1 MGGIVMK
8 RSDFPDTN
16 DEEYK
21 RSRFLPCALR
31 FLYIDDDTLRRL
43 QSLELTSY
51 EGFPLYLDRYTVHGD
66 RAKQVYWINVR
77 LEDWKQ
83 DQKFRNALAEEYG
96 RMVVPH
102 IRNPQIREYVLVMN
116 EKPVYIFLQYSGW
129 ADGCSVNI
137 LKVIS
142 DHTAKN
148 EIEHLKQ
155 VISKCAMLQ
164 FSGGPEYWYRDDH
177 AVFTSNQK

>member
-1 MGGIVMK
+1 
-8 RSDFPDTN
+8 
-16 DEEYK
+16 
-21 RSRFLPCALR
+21 
-31 FLYIDDDTLRRL
+31 
-43 QSLELTSY
+43 
-51 EGFPLYLDRYTVHGD
+51 
-66 RAKQVYWINVR
+66 
-77 LEDWKQ
+77 
-83 DQKFRNALAEEYG
+83 
-96 RMVVPH
+96 MVVPH

-148 EIEHLKQ
+148 EIEYLKQ

-164 FSGGPEYWYRDDH
+164 FSGGPEYWYRDDY
-177 AVFTSNQK
+177 AVFIPSQK

>member
-1 MGGIVMK
+1 MK

-51 EGFPLYLDRYTVHGD
+51 EGFPLHLDRYTVHGD

-77 LEDWKQ
+77 LEDWEQ
-83 DQKFRNALAEEYG
+83 NQKFRTD
-96 RMVVPH
+96 
-102 IRNPQIREYVLVMN
+102 
-116 EKPVYIFLQYSGW
+116 PVSWRSRQRGSG
-129 ADGCSVNI
+129 
-137 LKVIS
+137 S
-142 DHTAKN
+142 DA
-148 EIEHLKQ
+148 
-155 VISKCAMLQ
+155 
-164 FSGGPEYWYRDDH
+164 R
-177 AVFTSNQK
+177 

>member
-1 MGGIVMK
+1 MK

-31 FLYIDDDTLRRL
+31 FLYIDDDTLHRL

-51 EGFPLYLDRYTVHGD
+51 EGFPLHLDRYTVHGD
-66 RAKQVYWINVR
+66 RAKQIWIDVR
-77 LEDWKQ
+77 LEDWEQ
-83 DQKFRNALAEEYG
+83 NQKFRNALAEEYG

-116 EKPVYIFLQYSGW
+116 EKPVYVFLQYSGW

-137 LKVIS
+137 LKVIL

-148 EIEHLKQ
+148 EIEYLKQ

-164 FSGGPEYWYRDDH
+164 FSGGQEYW
-177 AVFTSNQK
+177 

>member
-1 MGGIVMK
+1 MK

-77 LEDWKQ
+77 LEDWEQ

-142 DHTAKN
+142 DQAAKN
-148 EIEHLKQ
+148 EIEYLKQ

>member
-1 MGGIVMK
+1 MK

-16 DEEYK
+16 DEEHK
-21 RSRFLPCALR
+21 SSRFLPCALR
-31 FLYIDDDTLRRL
+31 FLCIDDDTLRRL

-51 EGFPLYLDRYTVHGD
+51 EGFPLHLDCCTVHGD

-77 LEDWKQ
+77 LEDWEQ
-83 DQKFRNALAEEYG
+83 NQKFRNALAEEYG

-148 EIEHLKQ
+148 EIEYLK
-155 VISKCAMLQ
+155 
-164 FSGGPEYWYRDDH
+164 
-177 AVFTSNQK
+177 